1 MKSGPMVTLPPLN
14 KVKAHQAP
22 TITGMIKVAITGW
35 CFEYDRLSMIQRMP
49 NMEQVIAR
57 KIAAVSPYDD
67 WP

>member
-1 MKSGPMVTLPPLN
+1 
-14 KVKAHQAP
+14 
-22 TITGMIKVAITGW
+22 MIKVAITGW